1 MYENRIMKSV
11 KIVLKGEKVNKK
23 SNGGGTF
30 SQSTL
35 CACMEIPQ

>member
-1 MYENRIMKSV
+1 
-11 KIVLKGEKVNKK
+11 VNKK

-35 CACMEIPQ
+35 CACMEIPQWNSSVQLLNIDK